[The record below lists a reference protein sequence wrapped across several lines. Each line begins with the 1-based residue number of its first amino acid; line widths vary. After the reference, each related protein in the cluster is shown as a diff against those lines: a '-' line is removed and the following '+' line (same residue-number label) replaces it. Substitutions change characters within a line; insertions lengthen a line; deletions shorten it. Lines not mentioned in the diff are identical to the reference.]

1 MTEYKEKIFEQKWVI
16 PLVFVLLS
24 FCAIVGY
31 IIYFNIKKYKEKK
44 GKNQE
49 SKADILIN
57 DGDNVKDMKDV
68 SEEEE
73 DDNKDKEDED
83 DEEDDELNKNLIKV

>member
-1 MTEYKEKIFEQKWVI
+1 M
-16 PLVFVLLS
+16 
-24 FCAIVGY
+24 FCAIAGY